1 MSNTDYSD
9 YMEPGTRQ
17 LTGVNGG
24 RFRFDPGSFCLELL
38 LTGGPGPYQ
47 RYEILRT
54 PADFANWLVD
64 SRLSKIAP
72 IEDVRV
78 RLSELRQIKELRDL
92 MWSVARSVAHGGMV
106 EEREADLINACAST
120 SMRPEL
126 DPVTG
131 VRRWAEPITGFQILG
146 AAARDAIDLVGAHS
160 NRVRECQA
168 PDCYLL
174 FLDTSRAGNR
184 RWCSMR
190 TCGNRSKVKAY
201 RGRQE

>member
-1 MSNTDYSD
+1 MTA
-9 YMEPGTRQ
+9 GTRQ
-17 LTGVNGG
+17 LIRADGG
-24 RFRFDPGSFCLELL
+24 RDGFDPGCFCLELL

-64 SRLSKIAP
+64 SRLSQVAP
-72 IEDVRV
+72 IGDVRV

-92 MWSVARSVAHGGMV
+92 MWSVARSVAYGGVV

-131 VRRWAEPITGFQILG
+131 VRRWAEPVTGFQILG
-146 AAARDAIDLVGAHS
+146 TAARDAIELIGARS
-160 NRVRECQA
+160 KRLRECRA
-168 PDCYLL
+168 SDCYLL

-184 RWCSMR
+184 RWCSMAR
-190 TCGNRSKVKAY
+190 CGNRSKVKAY
-201 RGRQE
+201 RVRQD